1 MYLSLIISP
10 IIYVQLSWE
19 QLTLDITMPQRKA
32 EGKSNFQVTAG
43 PINEISGICQ
53 QDSPCIIFSA
63 ICFHFFAIWS
73 YSHNAFNPL
82 ILIAWSL
89 VEGSYCSLKN
99 QRKYHF
105 LMLKFPRVL
114 LCCST
119 VKAGWRAELRFLVSL
134 RWPSSWPIYTGYSR
148 LSSEKRPLLGESC
161 QLFCLKKK
169 YGFNN
174 SR

>member
-1 MYLSLIISP
+1 MRSQGSVSRTVHALFFLLSASI
-10 IIYVQLSWE
+10 
-19 QLTLDITMPQRKA
+19 
-32 EGKSNFQVTAG
+32 
-43 PINEISGICQ
+43 
-53 QDSPCIIFSA
+53 
-63 ICFHFFAIWS
+63 FFAIWS